1 MDKGVVCVELRFC
14 IQERASGGCCE
25 RKRPPAHTGGIKR
38 RERGAEEGA
47 GAHEKVASDE
57 DEERNGN

>member
-1 MDKGVVCVELRFC
+1 M
-14 IQERASGGCCE
+14 
-25 RKRPPAHTGGIKR
+25 RKRPPVHTGGIKR

-57 DEERNGN
+57 DEERNGG